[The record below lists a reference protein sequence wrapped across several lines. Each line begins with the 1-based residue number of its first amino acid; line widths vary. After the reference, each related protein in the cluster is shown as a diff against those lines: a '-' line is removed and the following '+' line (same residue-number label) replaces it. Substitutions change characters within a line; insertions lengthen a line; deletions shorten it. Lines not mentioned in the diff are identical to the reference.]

1 MARDMGAWRRVVLF
15 IGFSTAGLT
24 LLSVAVTTFLY
35 GTGFMATGPR
45 RWLFRE
51 FAVIQIESPVAQI
64 ISGVCLAIAG
74 GGFMWLAYKTLRH
87 PNKATLPNEQPS
99 NRVPSK

>member
-45 RWLFRE
+45 RRLFRE
-51 FAVIQIESPVAQI
+51 FAVIQ
-64 ISGVCLAIAG
+64 
-74 GGFMWLAYKTLRH
+74 RH
-87 PNKATLPNEQPS
+87 PNKAKLPNEQQGAI
-99 NRVPSK
+99 